1 MPHSSSPTMWL
12 VDSCEDPGGERPSRP
27 APKVTV
33 RWHGGLLPLHTD
45 PGGFLHPVLGSS
57 ANHHTHT
64 HTHTHLH
71 THIHMRVHTP
81 PTCTHSHTYI
91 HTCIREHTHAHIYMC
106 AHAHAR
112 THTHNPWPKQ
122 AGGSSGRVSSGTSP
136 AVTTGR
142 YLPHPDPAREQGQV
156 RHLLCARP
164 VSPASPG
171 ISQARVGRCLGPKE
185 GLG

>member
-45 PGGFLHPVLGSS
+45 SGGFLHPVLGSS

-64 HTHTHLH
+64 HTRTHIYTCVCTHHPHVHTHTH
-71 THIHMRVHTP
+71 TYTHAYVNTHMHTYTCVHMR
-81 PTCTHSHTYI
+81 
-91 HTCIREHTHAHIYMC
+91 THAH
-106 AHAHAR
+106 
-112 THTHNPWPKQ
+112 THTTLGLRQ

>member
-1 MPHSSSPTMWL
+1 MVGECSWPTAGGWAVMPHSSSPTMWL

-45 PGGFLHPVLGSS
+45 SGGFLHPVLGSS

-64 HTHTHLH
+64 HTHTHSH
-71 THIHMRVHTP
+71 THIHMCVHTP

-112 THTHNPWPKQ
+112 THTHNPWPK
-122 AGGSSGRVSSGTSP
+122 
-136 AVTTGR
+136 TGR
-142 YLPHPDPAREQGQV
+142 WVFWKGKFRYQSSSDHRQVPA
-156 RHLLCARP
+156 P
-164 VSPASPG
+164 S
-171 ISQARVGRCLGPKE
+171 
-185 GLG
+185 

>member
-1 MPHSSSPTMWL
+1 MGDCCPFTQTPEASSTLSWGAVQITTHTHTRTHTRTHIYTCVCTHHPH
-12 VDSCEDPGGERPSRP
+12 V
-27 APKVTV
+27 
-33 RWHGGLLPLHTD
+33 
-45 PGGFLHPVLGSS
+45 
-57 ANHHTHT
+57 HTHT
-64 HTHTHLH
+64 HTYTHAYVNTHMHTY
-71 THIHMRVHTP
+71 TCVHMR
-81 PTCTHSHTYI
+81 
-91 HTCIREHTHAHIYMC
+91 THAH
-106 AHAHAR
+106 
-112 THTHNPWPKQ
+112 THTTLGLRQ